1 MNDEFQKAGA
11 ASATA
16 AAPPPAPP
24 ARVEIV
30 EPQKLEH
37 ERAERQVTINPYIEA
52 AHSMEIST
60 EADATEA
67 AECIGDLTRFAKE
80 AEARRKELKAPIIKW
95 GKEIDAYFKA
105 IIQPLTDARA
115 VLEPKILDY
124 RAKVQ
129 AEIDAENARMEAERQ
144 RQQAIEDERQRKIAE
159 EAKAQLEAAEAS
171 GNEYAAKNAAHN
183 LAVASEVNTVA
194 PAVEPLKQATTIKAD
209 NGASASVRKTWK
221 HTITDP
227 MQVPREY
234 LIVDEKAIAKVIR
247 QHSDPSQLEIPGVK
261 IEQVESLAVRA

>member
-1 MNDEFQKAGA
+1 MTDEFQKAGA

-16 AAPPPAPP
+16 AAAPPPPAQ
-24 ARVEIV
+24 VEIV

-37 ERAERQVTINPYIEA
+37 ERAERAVTINPYIEA
-52 AHSMEIST
+52 AHTMEIAT

-129 AEIDAENARMEAERQ
+129 AEIDAENARIEAERQ
-144 RQQAIEDERQRKIAE
+144 RQQELEDERQRKIAA
-159 EAKAQLEAAEAS
+159 EAAQQLAEAEAS
-171 GNEYAAKNAAHN
+171 GNEAAAKVAERN
-183 LAVASEVNTVA
+183 LAVAAEVKTVA
-194 PAVEPLKQATTIKAD
+194 PAVEPLKQASTIKAD

-261 IEQVESLAVRA
+261 IEQVQSLAVRT